1 MKLLAIVL
9 ALLLDHLRPAW
20 RPAWLSDGLAGASD
34 WLLKNFNGGQARHGG
49 LAWLAGAL
57 APALLVGLIGAL
69 LGWLAWPLA
78 WLWSVAIL
86 FLTLSLRELVLAA
99 DEIAAALAGP
109 DPEPARARLAAWRS
123 GDSSL
128 FSAEEIVRAGVEEV
142 LRRGLTAL
150 FAPLFWFIV
159 LGPFGVAG
167 YWLSRYLAMR
177 WQGEYGFIAPLARIL
192 DVLDW
197 LPARLLAFSFAIVGN
212 YEGAMR
218 AWRHQAGLW
227 QEGNEG
233 VVLAAGAGALG
244 IRLGGELNLASGLL
258 TRPVLGEGEAA
269 GGEYLPGAV
278 NLLRR
283 ALLLWLAVLLLL
295 LLGGIG
301 SF

>member
-1 MKLLAIVL
+1 MKLFAIVL
-9 ALLLDHLRPAW
+9 ALLLDHARPDW
-20 RPAWLSDGLAGASD
+20 RPAAFYDRLARAAD
-34 WLLKNFNGGQARHGG
+34 WLLENFNGGQARHGG

-57 APALLVGLIGAL
+57 APALLVGLVGAL
-69 LGWLAWPLA
+69 LAWAAWPLA
-78 WLWSVAIL
+78 LLWSALVL
-86 FLTLSLRELVLAA
+86 FFTLSLRELGHAA
-99 DEIAAALAGP
+99 DEIATALSEP
-109 DPEPARARLAAWRS
+109 DTEPARVRLAAWRS
-123 GDSSL
+123 GDCSL
-128 FSAEEIVRAGVEEV
+128 FSREEIVRTGVEEV
-142 LRRGLTAL
+142 LRRGLSAL

-159 LGPFGVAG
+159 LGPFGTAG
-167 YWLSRYLAMR
+167 YGLSRYLTMR
-177 WQGEYGFIAPLARIL
+177 WQGEYGFIAPLAHVL
-192 DVLDW
+192 AVLDW
-197 LPARLLAFSFAIVGN
+197 LPARILAFSFAIVGN

-227 QEGNEG
+227 PEGNEG

-258 TRPVLGEGEAA
+258 TRPLLGEGEAV

-301 SF
+301 SL